1 MTTSSEPNLQAV
13 VEDLQTRL
21 TALRDLDEN
30 DDRDVVIDHLYKLAA
45 TAGGVAETLK
55 QRSGAAGQEG
65 GSEEVKGVSKDLQ
78 ETTDRNVEHVEREL
92 KKPLD
97 QLTEE
102 DGG

>member
-1 MTTSSEPNLQAV
+1 MPTDSKVDFQSLVKDLQAH
-13 VEDLQTRL
+13 L

-30 DDRDVVIDHLYKLAA
+30 GDRKIIIDHLYKLAA
-45 TAGGVAETLK
+45 TAGGAAETLK
-55 QRSGAAGQEG
+55 QRSGTEQEDE
-65 GSEEVKGVSKDLQ
+65 SKEVKGVSKDLQ

-92 KKPLD
+92 KKPLE